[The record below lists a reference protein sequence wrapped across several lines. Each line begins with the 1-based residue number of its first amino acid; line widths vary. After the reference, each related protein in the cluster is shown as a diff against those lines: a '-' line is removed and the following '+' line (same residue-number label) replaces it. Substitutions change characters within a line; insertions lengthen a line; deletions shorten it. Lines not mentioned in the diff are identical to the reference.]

1 MNYNILFK
9 MSDFNDCKRIFN
21 IVENNNTFRPKAI
34 LSKIDRSKT
43 APAEEYF
50 VRLY

>member
-1 MNYNILFK
+1 
-9 MSDFNDCKRIFN
+9 MSDLNDGKN
-21 IVENNNTFRPKAI
+21 ELNLAENNNNCTIRPKAM

-50 VRLY
+50 VRNSFI